1 MFGTLDQS
9 RIASPLSVSAA
20 SGEAVF
26 DQVRTA
32 IEALRVVLRGLEP
45 ECLDGSLARQLVE
58 AFAEVERLGGAG
70 KALAARRVAQTGAW
84 KQAGCYRD
92 AASWMASVAGTT
104 VSQGAATLETAARLE
119 ALPETEEAL
128 RAGAL
133 SGAQVDA
140 IAAAATADRNAEREL
155 LESAHRD
162 GMKGL
167 RENCARVRAAACR
180 DEVARYQVVRE
191 RRSLRHW
198 TDPDGA
204 GRIDIRGPVDATAA
218 VLAALDP
225 YERELFKAARDSGNR
240 ERPDALA
247 FDALVAM
254 STAAIDRGSAVTS
267 KSAPPTLVVRV
278 DHTAFM
284 RGHTET
290 GETCEIAGVG
300 PIPVAVAQ
308 RLADDCF
315 LKVLL
320 TDGEDVRTVAHA
332 GRVIPARLRTAVEEQ
347 YPECCLEGCDVTH
360 HLEIDHNVP
369 VSEGGLTELSNLQ
382 RLCPHHHDHKHAHRL
397 RLEGSGTR
405 KHFVSTGPSP
415 PGRQGP

>member
-1 MFGTLDQS
+1 M
-9 RIASPLSVSAA
+9 
-20 SGEAVF
+20 F
-26 DQVRTA
+26 DQVRAA
-32 IEALRVVLRGLEP
+32 IEGLRIVLRELEP
-45 ECLDGSLARQLVE
+45 ECLDGPLARRLVE
-58 AFAEVERLGGAG
+58 AFAEVERLGGAA
-70 KALAARRVAQTGAW
+70 ALAARRVAQTGAW
-84 KQAGCYRD
+84 KQVGCHRD

-104 VSQGAATLETAARLE
+104 ISQAAATLETAARLE

-133 SGAQVDA
+133 SSAQVDA
-140 IAAAATADRNAEREL
+140 IAAAATADRNAERTL
-155 LESAHRD
+155 LESARRD
-162 GMKGL
+162 GVKGL

-180 DEVARYQVVRE
+180 DEVVRYQAIRE

-218 VLAALDP
+218 VLAALEP
-225 YERELFKAARDSGNR
+225 YERDLFKEARDSGNR

-254 STAAIDRGSAVTS
+254 SAASVDGGSEVTTKNS
-267 KSAPPTLVVRV
+267 CSTLVIRA
-278 DHTAFM
+278 DHGALV
-284 RGHTET
+284 RGHTEA

-320 TDGEDVRTVAHA
+320 TDGEDVRAVAHV

-347 YPECCLEGCDVTH
+347 YRECCVEGCHVAR
-360 HLEIDHNVP
+360 HLEIDHNIP
-369 VSEGGLTELSNLQ
+369 VAEGGLTALSNLH
-382 RLCPHHHDHKHAHRL
+382 RLCHHHHDYKHAHRL
-397 RLEGSGTR
+397 RLDGSGTR

-415 PGRQGP
+415 PGSRGP